1 VDGEFDATLRRFE
14 ARLADAGPA
23 EFVLV
28 LYVAGASDLSVR
40 AIGQVRALCERHL
53 SGRFKLSVVDV
64 HRDPD
69 LTERH
74 NVLATPTL
82 IKELPLP
89 MRRLV
94 GDLSDTPVVLAAL
107 GITTSDQTYE
117 VMARESAG

>member
-14 ARLADAGPA
+14 ARVADVGLADV
-23 EFVLV
+23 VLV

-89 MRRLV
+89 KRRLV

-107 GITTSDQTYE
+107 GITTSNQTYE
-117 VMARESAG
+117 VMAHESAS